1 MVNAC
6 NLHSIG
12 HALLFSFVQVGVF
25 LRCLFF
31 LTTIDITSTV
41 NINYITLTAKIFVTY
56 HLTYMLHTLYRE
68 TR

>member
-12 HALLFSFVQVGVF
+12 HALLFSIVQVGVF

-31 LTTIDITSTV
+31 LTYITSTV